1 MAADSLQ
8 IAAQIRAL
16 SLRLVHKAQ
25 ASHIGSAL
33 SIADLLA
40 VLIGDSQLCNLPT
53 FDDPSRDRILL
64 SKGHACVALYSA
76 LHLKGFFTEGE
87 VMTYGDD
94 FSPFMNHASHYVPGV
109 EMSTGALGHALPAA
123 CGRAYAAKLKQKDWH
138 TFVILSDGEL
148 QEGSNWEALMFA
160 SHHLLD
166 NLTICIDY
174 NNLQSLGTVESTLT
188 LSPLDRKLMAFGWNC
203 ITVDGHDHIALSA
216 ALQESKIDR
225 LPSAIVMNTCK
236 GKGVSYME
244 GSVAWHYKSPNPEQL
259 EAAIDSQLEQGLR
272 EVFGE

>member
-1 MAADSLQ
+1 MDSKQVAAE
-8 IAAQIRAL
+8 IRAL

-40 VLIGDSQLCNLPT
+40 VLIADSHLCNLPRY
-53 FDDPSRDRILL
+53 DDPLRDRILL

-76 LHLKGFFTEGE
+76 LCLKGFFTEAD

-94 FSPFMNHASHYVPGV
+94 FSPFMNHASHHVPGV
-109 EMSTGALGHALPAA
+109 EMSTGALGHALPVA
-123 CGRAYAAKLKQKDWH
+123 CGRAYAARLKQENWH

-160 SHHLLD
+160 AHHSLD
-166 NLTICIDY
+166 SITICIDY
-174 NNLQSLGTVESTLT
+174 NNLQSLDTVDKT
-188 LSPLDRKLMAFGWNC
+188 LSLRPLDSKLMSFGWNT
-203 ITVDGHDHIALSA
+203 IAVDGHNHEELTA
-216 ALQESKIDR
+216 ALHESKTDGM
-225 LPSAIVMNTCK
+225 PSAIVMHTCK

-244 GSVAWHYKSPNPEQL
+244 GSVAWHYKSPNGAQL
-259 EAAIDSQLEQGLR
+259 AQALEEILER
-272 EVFGE
+272 

>member
-1 MAADSLQ
+1 MHSKQAA
-8 IAAQIRAL
+8 AEIRAL

-40 VLIGDSQLCNLPT
+40 VLISDSCLCHLPKH
-53 FDDPSRDRILL
+53 DDPSRDRILL

-76 LHLKGFFTEGE
+76 LCLKGFFSEADL
-87 VMTYGDD
+87 MTYGDD
-94 FSPFMNHASHYVPGV
+94 FSPFMNHASHHVPGV
-109 EMSTGALGHALPAA
+109 EMSTGALGHALPVA
-123 CGRAYAAKLKQKDWH
+123 CGRAYAAKLKKQDWH

-160 SHHLLD
+160 AHHSLD

-174 NNLQSLGTVESTLT
+174 NNLQSLDTVDNT
-188 LSPLDRKLMAFGWNC
+188 LSLRPLDDKLLSFGWK
-203 ITVDGHDHIALSA
+203 TRVVDGHDHAELSE
-216 ALQESKIDR
+216 ALQEAKAGN
-225 LPSAIVMNTCK
+225 LPSALIMNTCK

-244 GSVAWHYKSPNPEQL
+244 GAVAWHYKSPNQEQL
-259 EAAIDSQLEQGLR
+259 EEALN
-272 EVFGE
+272 EVLAQ

>member
-1 MAADSLQ
+1 MRSQQAA
-8 IAAQIRAL
+8 AKIRAL

-40 VLIGDSQLCNLPT
+40 VLIADDCLCNLPKY
-53 FDDPSRDRILL
+53 DDPLRDRIFL

-76 LHLKGFFTEGE
+76 LCLKGFFSEEE
-87 VMTYGDD
+87 VMTYGED

-109 EMSTGALGHALPAA
+109 EMSTGALGHALPVA
-123 CGRAYAAKLKQKDWH
+123 CGRAYAAKLKKEDWH
-138 TFVILSDGEL
+138 TFVIMSDGEL

-160 SHHLLD
+160 AHHSLN

-174 NNLQSLGTVESTLT
+174 NNLQSLDTVDNTLS
-188 LSPLDRKLMAFGWNC
+188 LSPLSDKLSSFGWKPHV
-203 ITVDGHDHIALSA
+203 VDGHNHASLAA
-216 ALQESKIDR
+216 ALYESKASN
-225 LPSAIVMNTCK
+225 LPSAVIMNTCK

-244 GSVAWHYKSPNPEQL
+244 RSVAWHYKSPN
-259 EAAIDSQLEQGLR
+259 DSQLAEALR
-272 EVFGE
+272 EVLEQ